1 MKFQTVIRLSTIAIA
16 LTIAILQTSPARA
29 DGPDGTPA
37 NEFATNCQEFLGP
50 LRSQIAQGDFAGFG
64 PFGEHFTGQVNPG
77 FHVGTVGE
85 EAFLD
90 SLGIDTSCNP

>member
-1 MKFQTVIRLSTIAIA
+1 MKIRTLLIAAIIDA
-16 LTIAILQTSPARA
+16 LAGALMQVAAVKA
-29 DGPDGTPA
+29 DGLEGTPP
-37 NEFATNCQEFLGP
+37 NDFAKNCQQYLGP

-77 FHVGTVGE
+77 AHLGTVQE

-90 SLGIDTSCNP
+90 ALGIDTSCNP

>member
-1 MKFQTVIRLSTIAIA
+1 MKIQTLLIAA
-16 LTIAILQTSPARA
+16 LIVAMAGSLVQVVAVKA
-29 DGPDGTPA
+29 DGPAGTPA
-37 NEFATNCQEFLGP
+37 NDFATNCQQYLGP

-77 FHVGTVGE
+77 VHVGTVGE

-90 SLGIDTSCNP
+90 ALSVDTSCNP